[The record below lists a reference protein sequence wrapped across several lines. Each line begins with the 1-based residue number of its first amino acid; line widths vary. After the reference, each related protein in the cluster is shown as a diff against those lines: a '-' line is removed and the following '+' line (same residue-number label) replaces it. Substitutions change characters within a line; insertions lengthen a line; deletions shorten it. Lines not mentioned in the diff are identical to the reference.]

1 MKTKQAIAVICGTMV
16 WAGAALAQTFE
27 TNFTFSVNAA
37 IPDGSI
43 FGLTQATNL
52 MVAPIGNSAISAVTV
67 SLDISGGYNGDLYG
81 YLSGPNGLGFA
92 ILLDR
97 VGVSNSASASGYGD
111 SGFDVTF
118 SEAAANSIQYY
129 QNYTNPA
136 GGAVFGTWLPEG
148 VNIIPTTNDPTAFLD
163 ASPTA
168 TLSSFTG
175 DDANGVWTLFLAD
188 LSSGGQST
196 LVSWQLDVTTVPE
209 PQTWVLGAVGLLTL
223 AGVHCWRRRRQFQD

>member
-1 MKTKQAIAVICGTMV
+1 V
-16 WAGAALAQTFE
+16 
-27 TNFTFSVNAA
+27 
-37 IPDGSI
+37 

-52 MVAPIGNSAISAVTV
+52 MVAANGGSAISDLSV
-67 SLDISGGYNGDLYG
+67 SLNISGGYNGDLYG
-81 YLSGPNGLGFA
+81 YLAGPNGLGFA

-111 SGFDVTF
+111 SGFNVTF

-136 GGAVFGTWLPEG
+136 GGALFGTWLPEG
-148 VNIIPTTNDPTAFLD
+148 VNIIPTTNDPTAFL
-163 ASPTA
+163 AANPTA

-196 LVSWQLDVTTVPE
+196 LVSWGLDITTVPE
-209 PQTWVLGAVGLLTL
+209 PQTWAVGALGVFLLSIIRKKST
-223 AGVHCWRRRRQFQD
+223 GRE

>member
-37 IPDGSI
+37 IPDGSV

-52 MVAPIGNSAISAVTV
+52 MVAANGGSAISDLSV
-67 SLDISGGYNGDLYG
+67 SLNISGGYNGDLYG
-81 YLSGPNGLGFA
+81 YLAGPNGLGFA

-111 SGFDVTF
+111 SGFNVTF

-136 GGAVFGTWLPEG
+136 GGALFGTWLPEG
-148 VNIIPTTNDPTAFLD
+148 VNIIPTTNDPTAFL
-163 ASPTA
+163 AANPTA

-196 LVSWQLDVTTVPE
+196 LVSWGLDITTVPE
-209 PQTWVLGAVGLLTL
+209 PQTWAVGALGVFLLSIIRKKST
-223 AGVHCWRRRRQFQD
+223 GRE